1 MNFTR
6 LVAMRQLIFIFLF
19 ALASAFAIKSGAQVV
34 SHAPEDTIR
43 LGGIVMGTD
52 TIPFVYMNEVE
63 VHATIPKHLVYRRE
77 QFNRLKY
84 NVQRVYPYA
93 IMAASILKDVDAKT
107 DGMEKRDRKAYLKIV
122 EKELNKRFKGE
133 LQNLTITQG
142 QILVKLIGRETGRN
156 CFSIIKEVKG
166 GFNAFV
172 WQGVA
177 LLFSNN
183 LKREYDPADRDR
195 DIESIVIEIE
205 AANYYQ
211 YKARTNGMN

>member
-1 MNFTR
+1 
-6 LVAMRQLIFIFLF
+6 MRFSIYLIGFL
-19 ALASAFAIKSGAQVV
+19 LLSICSLRSTAQEHTVDQ
-34 SHAPEDTIR
+34 EEKGTW
-43 LGGIVMGTD
+43 LGGIVVDKD
-52 TIPFVYMNEVE
+52 TFPYAYMDEFMVMAKMPANL
-63 VHATIPKHLVYRRE
+63 IKQRE
-77 QFNRLKY
+77 QMTRLRY

-93 IMAASILKDVDAKT
+93 LIASEILKDVDANMARLPDKATRKEYMKT
-107 DGMEKRDRKAYLKIV
+107 I
-122 EKELNKRFKGE
+122 EKEMNRRFKGE

-142 QILVKLIGRETGRN
+142 QILVKLISRQTGRN

-195 DIESIVIEIE
+195 DIESIVSDLETS
-205 AANYYQ
+205 NYYRYQ
-211 YKARTNGMN
+211 AQMQMRRNVH

>member
-19 ALASAFAIKSGAQVV
+19 ALAPAFVIQSGAQVV

-43 LGGIVMGTD
+43 LGGIVMGMD

-63 VHATIPKHLVYRRE
+63 VHATIPRQLVYRRE

-107 DGMEKRDRKAYLKIV
+107 NGMEKRDRKAYLKIV
-122 EKELNKRFKGE
+122 EKELSKRFKGE

-183 LKREYDPADRDR
+183 LKREYDPIDRDR
-195 DIESIVIEIE
+195 DIESIVVEIE